1 MNTASIT
8 MDFSLHRG
16 ENQQKHQ
23 FFLWDALK
31 DNFILLSRSS
41 ISVGASDSCDIKLDH
56 PGISGRHCRISHY
69 FNGFNI
75 EDLGSKYGIYFNNK
89 KQQQINLNE
98 GDVFFLANIP
108 FAIIKKPEYSSVD
121 FIISRNADIKIIQET
136 IVRICD
142 QDIPVLIQGESG
154 TGKELF
160 SEYTHRVSK
169 RHAGLMVSLNC
180 AAIPPQLVESELFGH
195 VKGSFSGAAGSRDGV
210 ILKANNGTLFLDEIG
225 ELRADHQATLLR
237 WIENRTFRP
246 VGSDKE
252 KSSSCN
258 IVSATH
264 RDLSSD
270 VDDGRFRQDLY
281 YRLSAGIIKIP
292 PLRKRPED
300 IPLLIKHFNAPPL
313 TDRILKNLLSWNWP
327 GNIRELRSLCI
338 IARYSGW
345 EEAINT
351 KLLKDNSRIFIP
363 QDNDDKWTSIQT
375 TILQSALLKQGGNIS
390 KTANMLGLPR
400 TTLIG
405 KLKKVGLY

>member
-8 MDFSLHRG
+8 MDFSLHRS
-16 ENQQKHQ
+16 EKQKNKKMY
-23 FFLWDALK
+23 LWDALR
-31 DNFILLSRSS
+31 DQFIPLSGSS
-41 ISVGASDSCDIKLDH
+41 CSIGASDACDIQLDY

-69 FNGFNI
+69 FNGFQI
-75 EDLGSKYGIYFNNK
+75 EDTGSKYGIYFNNK
-89 KQQQINLNE
+89 KQQQFNLNE

-108 FAIIKKPEYSSVD
+108 FAITGKPEDSSAD
-121 FIISRNADIKIIQET
+121 FIISRNINIKQIQET
-136 IVRICD
+136 IIRICD
-142 QDIPVLIQGESG
+142 QEIPVLIHGESG

-160 SEYTHRVSK
+160 SEYIHRVSK

-210 ILKANNGTLFLDEIG
+210 IMKADKGTLFLDEIG

-252 KSSSCN
+252 KASNCN

-264 RDLSSD
+264 RDLSKD
-270 VDDGRFRQDLY
+270 VDSGRFRQDLY

-313 TDRILKNLLSWNWP
+313 TDRILKNLLSWHWP
-327 GNIRELRSLCI
+327 GNVRELRSLCI

-351 KLLKDNSRIFIP
+351 KLLKDHSKIVVP
-363 QDNDDKWTSIQT
+363 QDDDNWTQIQIT
-375 TILQSALLKQGGNIS
+375 VLQSALLKHGGNIA
-390 KTANMLGLPR
+390 KTAKMLGLPR